1 MQQRI
6 DPKSFRQALGSFT
19 TGVTIITA
27 VDAECNDVGMTANS
41 FNSVSLEPP
50 LILWSLARTSTNFEA
65 MLQAKHF
72 AVHVLAADQD
82 ELAMTFAMKGA
93 DRFAGLTV
101 SRGRFEL
108 PLLDGAVARFECRTA
123 FQYEGGDHII
133 IVGEVL
139 GFEHWEREPLAFK
152 RGRFALAVDKATDA
166 TGAQP
171 IAATQAAKTYRVVQW
186 ATGNVGTRS
195 LRAVIE
201 HPRLELVGVYVHS
214 AEKAGKDAGALCGLG
229 HVGVNATN
237 SIDDVLALK
246 PDCVLYMQRGFNV
259 DDVCRLLSKG
269 INVVATRD
277 EVQYA
282 PTTDPGVRTRIE
294 AACREGKSSIH
305 ATGSSPGFATEV
317 MPLVLTSLSRRV
329 DTVTIDE
336 FADLSTRNSPQLLF
350 DIMGFGRPPTS
361 FDEQR
366 LNVMKHSFGHSLHLV
381 ADALGVPLEG
391 LRVHGEAGIARK
403 DTRIAAGV
411 IEKGTVAATRI
422 SVEGLRGGRAFIRFR
437 ANWYCSA
444 DVEQD
449 WELRD
454 SGWRVVVEGDTPLD
468 VSIRFPVAAEDYAAF
483 TPGLTAH
490 RAVNAVPLVCE
501 AAPGQRSSLELS
513 YVVPWLTGIS

>member
-1 MQQRI
+1 MQQNI
-6 DPKSFRQALGSFT
+6 DSKSFRQALGTFP

-27 VDAECNDVGMTANS
+27 VDASGADVGMTANS
-41 FNSVSLEPP
+41 FNSVSLDPP
-50 LILWSLARTSTNFEA
+50 LVLWSLARTATNFDA
-65 MLQAKHF
+65 LIQAKHF

-82 ELAMTFAMKGA
+82 ELAMVFAQKGA
-93 DRFAGLTV
+93 DRFAGLQVT
-101 SRGRFEL
+101 RGQHDL

-123 FQYEGGDHII
+123 HHYEGGDHVI

-139 GFEHWEREPLAFK
+139 GLEHWEREPLAFK
-152 RGRFALAVDKATDA
+152 RGRFALAVDKTDA
-166 TGAQP
+166 APLTAAP
-171 IAATQAAKTYRVVQW
+171 IAKSYRVVQW
-186 ATGNVGTRS
+186 ATGNVGKRS

-201 HPRLELVGVYVHS
+201 HPRLKLVGVYVTS
-214 AEKAGKDAGALCGLG
+214 ADKAGKDAGELCGLG
-229 HVGVNATN
+229 PVGVKTTS
-237 SIDDVLALK
+237 SIDDVLALQ

-259 DDVCRLLSKG
+259 DDICRLLARG

-277 EVQYA
+277 EVQYG
-282 PTTDPGVRTRIE
+282 PTTDPAVRARIE

-329 DTVTIDE
+329 DAVTIDE
-336 FADLSTRNSPQLLF
+336 FADLSSRNSPQLLF
-350 DIMGFGRPPTS
+350 EIMGFGRAPSS
-361 FDEQR
+361 FDQQR
-366 LNVMKHSFGHSLHLV
+366 LNVMKGSFGPSLHLV
-381 ADALGVPLEG
+381 ADALGVPLEE
-391 LRVHGEAGIARK
+391 LTVRGEAGIARE

-422 SVEGLRGGRAFIRFR
+422 TVEGLRNGRAFIRFR
-437 ANWYCSA
+437 ANWYCGTQL
-444 DVEQD
+444 EQD

-454 SGWRVVVEGDTPLD
+454 SGWRVLVEGDTPLD

-501 AAPGQRSSLELS
+501 AAPGLRSSLDLS
-513 YVVPWLTGIS
+513 YVVPWLNT